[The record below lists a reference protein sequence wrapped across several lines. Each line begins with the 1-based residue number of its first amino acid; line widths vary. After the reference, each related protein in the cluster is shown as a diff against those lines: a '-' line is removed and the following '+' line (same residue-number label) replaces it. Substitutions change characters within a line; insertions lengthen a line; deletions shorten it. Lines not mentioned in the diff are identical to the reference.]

1 MVFPVFLVFLYFFVF
16 FTINKMLEKT
26 FYKYIKMNK
35 LEPTEIIAK
44 ETKSLCFY
52 LLVLVI
58 YSLIIYLNKTSSII
72 LNVIVK
78 ISIIAFSFY
87 MLYLTTQNINYAVS
101 TNVLDGM
108 NLNLYYVLFLII
120 SIFLAN
126 VFYTLFD

>member
-1 MVFPVFLVFLYFFVF
+1 
-16 FTINKMLEKT
+16 MLEKT

-58 YSLIIYLNKTSSII
+58 YSLMIYLNKTSSKI

-78 ISIIAFSFY
+78 ISIITFSFY

>member
-1 MVFPVFLVFLYFFVF
+1 MVFLVFLFVFFVF

-44 ETKSLCFY
+44 ETKTLCFY
-52 LLVLVI
+52 LLVLVF
-58 YSLIIYLNKTSSII
+58 YSFIIYLNKTSSII
-72 LNVIVK
+72 FNILVK

-87 MLYLTTQNINYAVS
+87 LLYLTTQNINYAVS

-108 NLNLYYVLFLII
+108 NLNLYYALFLII

>member
-1 MVFPVFLVFLYFFVF
+1 MFFFVFLVFFVF
-16 FTINKMLEKT
+16 FTINKMLEKN

-35 LEPTEIIAK
+35 LEPIEIIAK

-58 YSLIIYLNKTSSII
+58 YSILVYLNKTSSII

-87 MLYLTTQNINYAVS
+87 LLYLTTQNINYAVN

-120 SIFLAN
+120 FIFLAN